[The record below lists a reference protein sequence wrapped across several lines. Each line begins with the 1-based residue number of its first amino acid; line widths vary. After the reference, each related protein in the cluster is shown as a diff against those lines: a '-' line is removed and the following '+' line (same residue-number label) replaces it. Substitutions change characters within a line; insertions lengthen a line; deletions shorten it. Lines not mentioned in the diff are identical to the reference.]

1 MINLSTDDIGSGI
14 EDIVRIGK
22 KKICNSIYYIGHE
35 CWLFI
40 DTYDTSNVK
49 LIPSLKGA
57 YQLIL
62 NI

>member
-1 MINLSTDDIGSGI
+1 MFMLSYKCSKEND
-14 EDIVRIGK
+14 
-22 KKICNSIYYIGHE
+22 NSIYYIGHE

-40 DTYDTSNVK
+40 GTYDTSCVK

-62 NI
+62 NIRRSL

>member
-1 MINLSTDDIGSGI
+1 M
-14 EDIVRIGK
+14 
-22 KKICNSIYYIGHE
+22 YYIGHE

-40 DTYDTSNVK
+40 DTYDTSYME

-62 NI
+62 NMKGAFNSKL